1 MYQRGVCL
9 VVLVG
14 TLTACGTAPAAPGAS
29 GASIPVD
36 AALDATSSVSAALVP
51 VDAAL
56 DATSSVPAVV
66 LQDEQ
71 AAQAA
76 DTALHAQQTG
86 LPVEQVDQAMA
97 FQDAF
102 AAYADDL
109 RHRYPEQ
116 IAAVWVEPIPNAKGH
131 VQFIAEVPPEVTAEL
146 ATLGLLNPTNVVL
159 TSEGG
164 IGLDDHFRRADLAA
178 LALADLGYR
187 NFITFFDQDANVIQ
201 IELLLPE
208 GAAPPDHAAL
218 IRAAQQRVQAEPQL
232 RGRAARVEEHDI
244 VLTIFRGSGPMMTF
258 D

>member
-14 TLTACGTAPAAPGAS
+14 TLTACSTAPAAPVAS
-29 GASIPVD
+29 GASVPVG
-36 AALDATSSVSAALVP
+36 AALEATSSVSDALVP

-56 DATSSVPAVV
+56 EATSSVPAVV
-66 LQDEQ
+66 RQDEQ
-71 AAQAA
+71 AARAA
-76 DTALHAQQTG
+76 DNALLAQETG
-86 LPVEQVDQAMA
+86 LSLEQVEQVMA

-102 AAYADDL
+102 SAYAEDL
-109 RHRYPEQ
+109 RRRYPDQ
-116 IAAVWVEPIPNAKGH
+116 ISAVWVELIPNAKGH
-131 VQFIAEVPPEVTAEL
+131 VQFIAEVPPYVTAEL
-146 ATLGLLNPTNVVL
+146 ETLGLLNPTNVVL

-178 LALADLGYR
+178 LALRDLGYR

-208 GAAPPDHAAL
+208 GAAPPSHAAL

-232 RGRAARVEEHDI
+232 RGRAALVEERDI